1 MGFSTLDEN
10 QIPVDVKVDD
20 KMIRVTFSGGLEL
33 ATPVARFPRLRDAHP
48 SQRARWQL
56 IGRGY
61 GIHWPDVDEDISVRG
76 LFATAR
82 QVPETAIE
90 QIPALISDLLK
101 TTSRLNGLFEGRQF
115 TPDGHLVGSIG
126 EVVAEYIYDLHLE
139 PCSTPLIDA
148 YTKGEDKLSVQIKLT
163 GEKGRSFGVR
173 WPVPE
178 GSIFPDLLICMKM
191 TGDGFTEIYNGPF
204 PIHLLEG
211 KGQSSNGQI
220 PLSVKTLSALNP
232 KLLPEIRS
240 YTNINR
246 WFQATPELA
255 VVA

>member
-1 MGFSTLDEN
+1 MAFSTLDEN
-10 QIPVDVKVDD
+10 QVPVDVRVDD

-33 ATPVARFPRLRDAHP
+33 ATPVERFPRLRDADP
-48 SQRARWQL
+48 SKRTNWQL

-82 QVPETAIE
+82 QTPESAIE

-126 EVVAEYIYDLHLE
+126 EVVAEYIYDLCLE
-139 PCSTPLIDA
+139 PSSTPLIDA
-148 YTKGEDKLSVQIKLT
+148 YTKNENRRSVQIKLT
-163 GEKGRSFGVR
+163 GEKGQKFAVR
-173 WPVPE
+173 WPVPAN
-178 GSIFPDLLICMKM
+178 SILPDVLICLKM
-191 TGDGFTEIYNGPF
+191 TVDGFVEIYNGPF
-204 PIHLLEG
+204 PTELLQG

-220 PLSVKTLSALNP
+220 SLSLKTLSDLNP
-232 KLLPEIRS
+232 RLLPEVRS
-240 YTNINR
+240 YSYINR

-255 VVA
+255 EVA